1 MFLLHQHFVSQ
12 SGLTPEPASL
22 HPQFHSAER
31 GWGVPPSVSPPRRL
45 EDDDRDFPA
54 CGQARPPLPPHNGLF
69 LLILS
74 PQTALLT
81 SHSFSFP
88 PSLTFSA
95 LHAANSSLPGEN
107 GPFHAHKYSAWVN
120 FSLDQTAAQLSC
132 KQAYFSHCIADH
144 TQREKRLIR
153 AILWLGKSIY
163 RGQRNNKKN
172 NVSAFAWSGLN
183 ALATVSWSVFA

>member
-1 MFLLHQHFVSQ
+1 MFLLHQHLVSK

-31 GWGVPPSVSPPRRL
+31 GWGVPPSVSPTRRL
-45 EDDDRDFPA
+45 DDDDRDFPA
-54 CGQARPPLPPHNGLF
+54 CGQARPPLPPHNSLF

-81 SHSFSFP
+81 SHLFSFP

-107 GPFHAHKYSAWVN
+107 GPLHAHKYSAWVN
-120 FSLDQTAAQLSC
+120 FSLHQTVAQSSC
-132 KQAYFSHCIADH
+132 KQAYFSHRIADH
-144 TQREKRLIR
+144 TQR
-153 AILWLGKSIY
+153 GKKGWFEQFCDWGIQY
-163 RGQRNNKKN
+163 PEDRETNKTIW
-172 NVSAFAWSGLN
+172 SAFAWSGLN